1 MDDEKEDILS
11 PVKFLPKCK
20 KTAYCPPPHK
30 KIFQTERKKTRHH
43 TVKNNWLCKHNLGG
57 SRFAE
62 QYLGVMMNHI
72 HESSVS
78 SFSGKKAF
86 KTPGL

>member
-1 MDDEKEDILS
+1 MEK
-11 PVKFLPKCK
+11 K
-20 KTAYCPPPHK
+20 KQDTPSLLFQSIRKLRKALTK
-30 KIFQTERKKTRHH
+30 KKKNQTERKKSRHH

-72 HESSVS
+72 HESTMS
-78 SFSGKKAF
+78 SFSGKKAA